1 MPRHNNEDYS
11 QEEVNSYEDDFDE
24 DAESDGDYE
33 ASPSI
38 EDILDALLEMV
49 ERAKTMP
56 LSSSVM
62 MNKEEAKALILSAK
76 EVLPDEI
83 TFSKRLLMENESLR
97 RAAER
102 EAEELIDE
110 ARTQAAFLVQRTEIA
125 RQARHHAERLVEDA
139 QAVARRIRHE
149 AEDYV
154 DRKLAAFEIILDK
167 TRQTVTAGRERLTA
181 TLPNLEKEP
190 MVRETHGNQ
199 DYQEEEHLFDQDM
212 D

>member
-1 MPRHNNEDYS
+1 
-11 QEEVNSYEDDFDE
+11 
-24 DAESDGDYE
+24 
-33 ASPSI
+33 
-38 EDILDALLEMV
+38 
-49 ERAKTMP
+49 
-56 LSSSVM
+56 
-62 MNKEEAKALILSAK
+62 
-76 EVLPDEI
+76 
-83 TFSKRLLMENESLR
+83 
-97 RAAER
+97 
-102 EAEELIDE
+102 
-110 ARTQAAFLVQRTEIA
+110 
-125 RQARHHAERLVEDA
+125 VEDA

>member
-1 MPRHNNEDYS
+1 MPRHNNEDYPRDDAD
-11 QEEVNSYEDDFDE
+11 SYEGDLDGDAGNDE
-24 DAESDGDYE
+24 DYE
-33 ASPSI
+33 DPPSI
-38 EDILDALLEMV
+38 EDILDALLDMV
-49 ERAKTMP
+49 EHAKAMP

-62 MNKEEAKALILSAK
+62 INREEIRALIVSAK

-83 TFSKRLLMENESLR
+83 TFSKRLLMENEALR

-125 RQARHHAERLVEDA
+125 RQARHHADRLVEDA

-154 DRKLAAFEIILDK
+154 DRKLAAFEIVLDK
-167 TRQTVTAGRERLTA
+167 TKQTVAAGRERLTA
-181 TLPNLEKEP
+181 TLPNIEKEP
-190 MVRETHGNQ
+190 AAKDLPQ
-199 DYQEEEHLFDQDM
+199 AKDFLDEERLFDQDM